1 MKQTYRSKTA
11 FVLGWVWL
19 VFVAFN
25 VWDLIV
31 HYSGSPSLVALAV
44 LGALTALVYAIAL
57 RPATVFTEA
66 GLVGRNPFRTT
77 FLPWASIE
85 DVTVS
90 HTINVRH
97 GDERVLRLWT
107 PMSSARERAKA
118 QRRATPKTERRGRF
132 TAEPPK
138 LSKGEQAAQEAFAG
152 KTHADW
158 VGEQIRERAEAAR
171 RRAQAS
177 ALARTAKPKTEA
189 KSTAAEPEAAAQD
202 GVAAGSGAAEPDA
215 AAGSGAVEPRA
226 AAEAARVT
234 WSYDSIAV
242 LLVAVVLVVVAV
254 VAA

>member
-1 MKQTYRSKTA
+1 MKQTYRSRTA

-19 VFVAFN
+19 AFAALN

-31 HYSGSPSLVALAV
+31 RYSGKPSLVALAV

-90 HTINVRH
+90 HSINVRY
-97 GDERVLRLWT
+97 GDEGVLRLWT

-118 QRRATPKTERRGRF
+118 QRRGAPRQRRGRY
-132 TAEPPK
+132 TTEPT
-138 LSKGEQAAQEAFAG
+138 LSKGEQAAVEAFAG

-158 VGEQIRERAEAAR
+158 VGDQIRDRVESAR
-171 RRAQAS
+171 RRD
-177 ALARTAKPKTEA
+177 E
-189 KSTAAEPEAAAQD
+189 
-202 GVAAGSGAAEPDA
+202 VAAP
-215 AAGSGAVEPRA
+215 
-226 AAEAARVT
+226 ARVT

-242 LLVAVVLVVVAV
+242 LLVAVVLVVVAIV
-254 VAA
+254 IA